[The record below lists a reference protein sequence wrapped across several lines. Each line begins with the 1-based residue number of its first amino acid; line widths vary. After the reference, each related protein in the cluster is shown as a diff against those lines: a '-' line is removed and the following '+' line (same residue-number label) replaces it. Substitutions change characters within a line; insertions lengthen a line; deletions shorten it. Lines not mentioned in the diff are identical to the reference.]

1 MSSASSLA
9 TSSPTAVFRVSA
21 YTRIDS
27 GEKWY
32 GCVEG
37 SGSAAAAEDE
47 DNMELAA
54 AAVAA
59 VAIADEDAIGWM
71 GANGGGS
78 MTLDRFGGHWRLA
91 GPGHWT
97 QLQIEISDSDH
108 S

>member
-21 YTRIDS
+21 YTRMDS

-37 SGSAAAAEDE
+37 SGWSAAEEDDE
-47 DNMELAA
+47 DDIIIELG
-54 AAVAA
+54 AAVAT
-59 VAIADEDAIGWM
+59 VAIADEEPSDDDAIIDGM

-78 MTLDRFGGHWRLA
+78 MTLFCYG
-91 GPGHWT
+91 
-97 QLQIEISDSDH
+97 S
-108 S
+108 

>member
-1 MSSASSLA
+1 M
-9 TSSPTAVFRVSA
+9 
-21 YTRIDS
+21 
-27 GEKWY
+27 
-32 GCVEG
+32 EG

-59 VAIADEDAIGWM
+59 VAIADEDVIGWM

-97 QLQIEISDSDH
+97 VWTQLQIEISEFRSFVVVCWRLVLLVYVFTDFKKYGSTVQLI
-108 S
+108 